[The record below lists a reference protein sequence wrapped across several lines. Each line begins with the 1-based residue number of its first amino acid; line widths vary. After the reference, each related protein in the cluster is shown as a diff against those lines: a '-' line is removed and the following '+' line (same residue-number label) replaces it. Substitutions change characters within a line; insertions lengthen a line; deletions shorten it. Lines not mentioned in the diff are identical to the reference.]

1 MSVIIAFQ
9 PALRPALPTVYG
21 PLDYRE
27 QRELIVRIDRI
38 LSESKLD
45 DAFLQAAIRDQGID
59 PGKRSAKQNERFA
72 RYSALCLR
80 ANVARMLLG
89 LAHREFCARLADSA
103 LLQWLLQVGEVDAV
117 KAFAKSTSQRFDAW
131 VAPASMQAIN
141 DRLIAL
147 CAVPVLPG
155 QAAPFGLQNPVRCDE
170 AFFDTTVVKAPI
182 HFPTDWVLL
191 RDAVRTLMK
200 GTLCIRRAGLKQRMP
215 LSPEDLMREMNVLC
229 MAMSAQRRQ
238 KDSKKQR
245 KRILRS
251 MKKLG
256 KRVGEHAQAHLQAL
270 QTRREETELS
280 SGQARVIEQRLS
292 KVIEQLPAA
301 MKQAHERIIGGRP
314 VNNADKI
321 LSLYDRQV
329 EVIVRGKANAEVEF
343 GNKLTLVESWQGMI
357 LDYQL
362 HEGNPA
368 DSNLVKPCVER
379 MQAKQLELKKIWS
392 DRGMSSR
399 KNEEYLQAQGISS
412 GLCPRDPRELAR
424 RLQDPE
430 VKVGMKRRGG
440 TEARIAIFKNVFL
453 GNPAAGRS
461 MAARERACGWAVLTH
476 NLWVLARLPRAG
488 TVESKQG
495 DARKRPKREADA
507 TEFRAVA

>member
-200 GTLCIRRAGLKQRMP
+200 HP
-215 LSPEDLMREMNVLC
+215 
-229 MAMSAQRRQ
+229 
-238 KDSKKQR
+238 
-245 KRILRS
+245 
-251 MKKLG
+251 
-256 KRVGEHAQAHLQAL
+256 
-270 QTRREETELS
+270 
-280 SGQARVIEQRLS
+280 
-292 KVIEQLPAA
+292 
-301 MKQAHERIIGGRP
+301 
-314 VNNADKI
+314 
-321 LSLYDRQV
+321 
-329 EVIVRGKANAEVEF
+329 
-343 GNKLTLVESWQGMI
+343 
-357 LDYQL
+357 
-362 HEGNPA
+362 
-368 DSNLVKPCVER
+368 
-379 MQAKQLELKKIWS
+379 
-392 DRGMSSR
+392 
-399 KNEEYLQAQGISS
+399 
-412 GLCPRDPRELAR
+412 AR
-424 RLQDPE
+424 RL
-430 VKVGMKRRGG
+430 
-440 TEARIAIFKNVFL
+440 EATYA
-453 GNPAAGRS
+453 
-461 MAARERACGWAVLTH
+461 
-476 NLWVLARLPRAG
+476 
-488 TVESKQG
+488 TV
-495 DARKRPKREADA
+495 A
-507 TEFRAVA
+507 